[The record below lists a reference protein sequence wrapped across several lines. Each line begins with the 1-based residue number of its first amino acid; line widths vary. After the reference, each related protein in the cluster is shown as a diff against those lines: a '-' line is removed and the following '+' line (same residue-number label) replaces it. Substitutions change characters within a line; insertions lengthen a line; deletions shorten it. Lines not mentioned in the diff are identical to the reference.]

1 MSRAYSGQRL
11 LPSMLDRLTDPD
23 SGGTAAGQ
31 GYSLQQVIEAVRRD
45 LEDLLNTRQTSVGIP
60 AIYEEVLSSI
70 VAYGLPDMT
79 AINAATP
86 GERASIGRI
95 IEKMVNLYEPRLK
108 DVRANLIE
116 SAQRADRLVRFEIHA
131 RLDMDPSPEVGFQTI
146 VELMTGQ
153 TSIKRTDV

>member
-1 MSRAYSGQRL
+1 MSRLLATQRL
-11 LPSMLDRLTDPD
+11 LPSILDRLTDPD

-31 GYSLQQVIEAVRRD
+31 GYTLQQVIEAVRRD
-45 LEDLLNTRQTSVGIP
+45 LEELLNTRQTSAGIP
-60 AIYEEVLSSI
+60 VIYEEVLDSI

-79 AINAATP
+79 MVNAATP

-95 IEKMVNLYEPRLK
+95 IEQMVSKYEPRLK

-116 SAQRADRLVRFEIHA
+116 SAQRPDRLVRFEIHA
-131 RLDMDPSPEVGFQTI
+131 RLDLDPSPEVGFQT
-146 VELMTGQ
+146 VLELMTGQ